1 MRITSLPA
9 CRPSNNQGNVKVP
22 HSYKHLLS
30 HLTPSH
36 TGFALDRPAANR
48 QRFEELVAWID
59 SNLDQKITL
68 NDLIEQSGL
77 SMYELT
83 TQFMLNAK
91 TSPLQFIKELRKYK
105 TAVEQQNQNPVDH
118 TYALFD
124 PKNGLKI

>member
-1 MRITSLPA
+1 M
-9 CRPSNNQGNVKVP
+9 KVP

-36 TGFALDRPAANR
+36 TGFTLDRPAANR
-48 QRFEELVAWID
+48 QRFEELVVWID

-105 TAVEQQNQNPVDH
+105 IAVEQQNQSPVDP

>member
-1 MRITSLPA
+1 MS
-9 CRPSNNQGNVKVP
+9 KVP
-22 HSYKHLLS
+22 NSYKQLLS
-30 HLTPSH
+30 HLAPSH

-68 NDLIEQSGL
+68 NDLIERSGL

-105 TAVEQQNQNPVDH
+105 MAVEQQNQKPVDH

-124 PKNGLKI
+124 PKNGLKIE